1 MIVAIDGPAGAGKST
16 IASNLARK
24 TGFFYL
30 NTGNFYRALTLAL
43 IQNNIDI
50 NNTDSVIKEADK
62 HQIDIIDK
70 HVHLDGKDVE
80 DKLHSDRVDSLVAQV
95 STIREVRN
103 KINSQ
108 LHRVSQ
114 NQDIIAEGR
123 DMTTVVFTDAEV
135 KIYLDASIEKRAKRR
150 LDQGVSEKSLEEI
163 KSGINDRDM
172 IDHNKEF
179 GKLKISDDAIYLNS
193 SDLTIDE
200 VCEKVMSEINKHR
213 S

>member
-50 NNTDSVIKEADK
+50 NNTDSVIEEADK
-62 HQIDIIDK
+62 HKIDIIDK